1 MAKEKFIEIKGKKV
15 FIRFSEIERSK
26 GNIFLLHG
34 YSFSSKNWEDI
45 NAFERFNKMGYNA
58 YAVDYPG
65 FGQSE
70 DIAEFSIKRGDLKN
84 SRYFVRVVLDE
95 LKLKKVIL
103 VGPSMGGGMSLL
115 SSSEYPEYF
124 SKLILVAPAWF
135 GQINIK
141 NIRIP
146 KLFIWGTED
155 KVVPYDAVKDMVPQ
169 DGENKLVMVQG
180 SGHPVY
186 LEKTEEFFKIVSDF
200 ILS

>member
-1 MAKEKFIEIKGKKV
+1 MAKEKFIEIRGKKV
-15 FIRFSEIERSK
+15 FIRFSEIEKSR
-26 GNIFLLHG
+26 GNVFLLHG

-45 NAFERFNKMGYNA
+45 NALERFNRMGFNT

-65 FGQSE
+65 FGKSE
-70 DIAEFSIKRGDLKN
+70 EIEEFSIKRGELIN
-84 SRYFVRVVLDE
+84 SKFFVREVLNE
-95 LKLKKVIL
+95 LKLRKVIL

-124 SKLILVAPAWF
+124 SKLVLVAPAWF
-135 GQINIK
+135 GEINIK

-155 KVVPYDAVKDMVPQ
+155 RVVPYDAVKDMIPQ
-169 DGENKLVMVQG
+169 DEENKLVMVKG
-180 SGHPVY
+180 AGHPVY
-186 LEKTEEFFKIVSDF
+186 LDKTEEFFKIVSDF